1 MLNGLQVEMDFAQ
14 VGLMLRR
21 PAVPGV
27 THSMELQGLTREST
41 EEEADPGVPFEHGM
55 VQPGKKAPPAA
66 WIQRHNMEEWMRR
79 MAKPPAVPVQHVMPG
94 PPPTGPPPQVMAGR
108 PPAGPP
114 PAKAMPRAATYGP
127 GPPQGQPPMAAPM
140 HQRPYGHAGYGEK
153 QGGSLQ
159 PPQQNRMEE
168 PAQRATLSHML
179 RMTGELRAE
188 RGVQPAKAA
197 ADLGLRPVVRP
208 QMTTSKAA
216 ASSTNPYVVPR
227 EDAAD
232 RVTVRSDS
240 PALSVTSSSTA

>member
-1 MLNGLQVEMDFAQ
+1 MVSK
-14 VGLMLRR
+14 
-21 PAVPGV
+21 
-27 THSMELQGLTREST
+27 T
-41 EEEADPGVPFEHGM
+41 EHGGM
-55 VQPGKKAPPAA
+55 DAPHGKASSSSSPSHDA
-66 WIQRHNMEEWMRR
+66 RSTSN
-79 MAKPPAVPVQHVMPG
+79 G
-94 PPPTGPPPQVMAGR
+94 PTTSCDGWTM
-108 PPAGPP
+108 GPP
-114 PAKAMPRAATYGP
+114 PAKAMPRAAPTYVP

-140 HQRPYGHAGYGEK
+140 QQRPYGHAGYGEN

-197 ADLGLRPVVRP
+197 ADLGLRPVLRP

-216 ASSTNPYVVPR
+216 ASSTNPYVVLR
-227 EDAAD
+227 EEAAD